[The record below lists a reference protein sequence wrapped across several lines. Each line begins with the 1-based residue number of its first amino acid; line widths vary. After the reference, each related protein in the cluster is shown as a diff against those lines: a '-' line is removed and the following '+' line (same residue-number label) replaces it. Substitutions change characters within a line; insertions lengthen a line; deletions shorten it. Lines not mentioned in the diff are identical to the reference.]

1 MFKRI
6 FIASFLILLAANVQA
21 ATHAIA
27 MHGDPALPA
36 GFKSF
41 THVNADAPKG
51 GTLRLSQIGGFDSL
65 NPFIVRGVV
74 PKGVKERVFQS
85 LLTRSPDEPFA
96 LYEGLAARVE
106 MPANRKSITFHLHES
121 ARWSD
126 GEPVTADDVEF
137 SLSILA
143 TKGRPNHRHYYGQ
156 VEKTERVG
164 AHGIRFHFGSEGN
177 REIPLI
183 LALMP
188 ILPKHI
194 YGQEG
199 AFNKT
204 WSAPPVG
211 SGPYAVT
218 DIEIGR
224 SLTLTRKKDWWGKD
238 RPVNVGR
245 YNFDT
250 IKIIN
255 FRNRTA
261 AFEAFKAGDVDV
273 WVENDPQKWASEYTF
288 PAAKDGRVVKS
299 EFANGWPAGMM
310 GLAFNTRRDKFK
322 DRRVRNALIHAFD
335 FDWMNRIYFHGA
347 YQRTQSFFEKSMLA
361 AKGAPTPA
369 ELTLAKEVGA
379 VIDPQGYQAPKT
391 DGKGNNR
398 RNLRQA
404 VKLMKAAGAQPFTF
418 EILLSDPAHERMM
431 LAYAKSL
438 QTLGITAKIRTVD
451 SAQFE
456 ARRATYDYDAIIY
469 EWGQSLSPGNE
480 QSFYWATDTRDREG
494 TRNYFGVYDP
504 AIDQLIEKIVEARTY
519 EDLTL
524 AVKVLDRTLLYG
536 RYVLP
541 LYHSP
546 VERVAHQSHIKL
558 PGTVPLFGLKPDRW
572 WFEEVAD

>member
-6 FIASFLILLAANVQA
+6 LIASVLVLLSPLVQA
-21 ATHAIA
+21 AEHALS
-27 MHGDPALPA
+27 MHGATALPA
-36 GFKSF
+36 GFNHF
-41 THVNADAPKG
+41 THVNASAPKG
-51 GTLRLSQIGGFDSL
+51 GTLRLALMGGFDSL

-85 LLTRSPDEPFA
+85 LMTRNPDEPFA

-106 MPANRKSITFHLHES
+106 MPEDRKSITFHLHEN
-121 ARWSD
+121 AKWSD
-126 GEPVTADDVEF
+126 GQPVTIADVAF
-137 SLSILA
+137 SLKTLA
-143 TKGRPNHRHYYGQ
+143 TKGRPNHRHYYGH
-156 VEKTERVG
+156 VVKTERVG
-164 AHGIRFHFGSEGN
+164 TNSIRFEFGLDGN

-194 YGQEG
+194 YGAEG

-204 WSAPPVG
+204 WSRPPIG
-211 SGPYAVT
+211 SGPYEVT
-218 DIEIGR
+218 NVELGR
-224 SLTLTRKKDWWGKD
+224 ALTLTRKKDWWGKD

-245 YNFDT
+245 YNFDE

-261 AFEAFKAGDVDV
+261 AFEAFKAGDVDA
-273 WVENDPQKWASEYTF
+273 WFETSPQKWASEYAF
-288 PAAKDGRVVKS
+288 PAAQEGRVVKS
-299 EFANGWPAGMM
+299 EFANGWPAGML
-310 GLAFNTRRDKFK
+310 GLAFNTRRDAFK
-322 DRRVRNALIHAFD
+322 DRRVRDALIHAFD
-335 FDWMNRIYFHGA
+335 FEWLNRVYFQKG
-347 YQRTQSFFEKSMLA
+347 YQRTQSFFEKSQLA
-361 AKGAPTPA
+361 ATGVPTPA
-369 ELTLAKEVGA
+369 ELALAQAVGA
-379 VIDPQGYQAPKT
+379 TIDPQGYQAPKS
-391 DGKGNNR
+391 DGQGSNR
-398 RNLRQA
+398 RNLRTAQ
-404 VKLMKAAGAQPFTF
+404 KLMKAAGATPFTF
-418 EILLSDPAHERMM
+418 EILLVDPAHERMM

-456 ARRATYDYDAIIY
+456 ARRATYDYDAIVY

-494 TRNYFGVYDP
+494 TRNYFGVHDP
-504 AIDQLIEKIVEARTY
+504 AIDKLIEKIVEARSY

-524 AVKVLDRTLLYG
+524 AVKVLDRTLLQG

-558 PGTVPLFGLKPDRW
+558 PGTVPLFGLRPDRW
-572 WFEEVAD
+572 WYEAVAD

>member
-1 MFKRI
+1 
-6 FIASFLILLAANVQA
+6 
-21 ATHAIA
+21 
-27 MHGDPALPA
+27 MHGKAALPPD
-36 GFKSF
+36 FQHF
-41 THVNADAPKG
+41 THSNPQAPKG

-65 NPFIVRGVV
+65 NPFIVRGLV

-85 LLTRSPDEPFA
+85 LMTRNPDEPFT

-106 MPANRKSITFHLHES
+106 IPDDRKSITFHLHKT
-121 ARWSD
+121 AKWSD
-126 GEPVTADDVEF
+126 GKPVTVEDVEF
-137 SLSILA
+137 SLNILS

-164 AHGIRFHFGSEGN
+164 EHGIRFHFGAQGN

-188 ILPKHI
+188 ILPKHV
-194 YGQEG
+194 YKGD
-199 AFNKT
+199 AFAKT
-204 WSAPPVG
+204 WSSPPIG
-211 SGPYAVT
+211 SGPYEVAAV
-218 DIEIGR
+218 ELGR
-224 SLTLTRKKDWWGKD
+224 SLTLSRKQDWWGKD

-245 YNFDT
+245 YNFDE

-261 AFEAFKAGDVDV
+261 AFEAFKAGDVDA
-273 WVENDPQKWASEYTF
+273 WFEADPQKWASDYTF
-288 PAAKDGRVVKS
+288 PAAKDGRLMKS
-299 EFANGWPAGMM
+299 AFENGWPAGML

-322 DRRVRNALIHAFD
+322 DRYVRNALIHAFD
-335 FDWMNRIYFHGA
+335 FEWMNRIYFHGA
-347 YQRTQSFFEKSMLA
+347 YKRTQSFFEKSQLA
-361 AKGAPTPA
+361 AHGTPT
-369 ELTLAKEVGA
+369 AKEVSLAQDVGA
-379 VIDPQGYQAPKT
+379 KIDAQGYQAPKS
-391 DGKGNNR
+391 DGSGNNR
-398 RNLRQA
+398 RNLRKA
-404 VKLMKAAGAQPFTF
+404 VKLMKDANAQPFTF
-418 EILLSDPAHERMM
+418 EILLADPAHERMM

-494 TRNYFGVYDP
+494 TRNYFGVNDP
-504 AIDQLIEKIVEARTY
+504 ATDNLIEKIVAARTY

-524 AVKVLDRTLLYG
+524 AVKVLDRTLLHG

-546 VERVAHQSHIKL
+546 VERVAHWQRVKL

-572 WFEEVAD
+572 WYEEAAD